1 MLSSLESSSGLF
13 PQSREPFDFS
23 GSLVSTLRSD
33 SERGIL
39 IVYNAARFITLLF
52 VGFDIISLLLQLVA
66 AVLIAGTDP
75 TDPDAKSKL
84 NLGKTL
90 GLVGVSTQ
98 IAGFGLFTVSA
109 IRFHFAARRLSPD
122 FAKDNQEKHGIVK
135 KWQTLL
141 IVVNVSCLLILVS
154 QNFYLS
160 MAQLLTTNRSVQS
173 IVKLTS
179 LVARM
184 ALLTRRSGSK

>member
-1 MLSSLESSSGLF
+1 
-13 PQSREPFDFS
+13 
-23 GSLVSTLRSD
+23 
-33 SERGIL
+33 
-39 IVYNAARFITLLF
+39 
-52 VGFDIISLLLQLVA
+52 
-66 AVLIAGTDP
+66 
-75 TDPDAKSKL
+75 
-84 NLGKTL
+84 
-90 GLVGVSTQ
+90 
-98 IAGFGLFTVSA
+98 
-109 IRFHFAARRLSPD
+109 
-122 FAKDNQEKHGIVK
+122 VK